1 MLDPGGALVF
11 APETVEKVVRHVLRF
26 GSSRA
31 DAEDLAQEALLV
43 AWRERDRF
51 DPARSL
57 DAWLYG
63 IARNVY
69 RNHARRARRSPVDER
84 VELDDAAPSGVP
96 IGDVVALHRA
106 IRALP
111 ETQQDIVILHELDGH
126 TLKATAALLA
136 IPFDTAKDRLRRA
149 RATLEATCGTE
160 LDAAVAAERP
170 ATRRAATAVVAS
182 VLAGLAAAIGRQGTA
197 AAAASIIGG
206 KAIVACVV
214 TISIVIGAVA
224 YYAVTRRDAEPARV
238 PVAIAP
244 VTRPPAVAATTTTM
258 TQQPQRPP
266 VDPVGPAPPPNSRAS
281 SADALAAEAK
291 LVEDARGALRAGRP
305 NDAIELLRAHARR
318 FAAGQLLEECDLLW
332 IEADVANGDSD
343 DAHARIVRFRAAYP
357 STVHAATLD
366 ELAARL

>member
-84 VELDDAAPSGVP
+84 VEPDDAAPSGVP

-126 TLKATAALLA
+126 TLKETAALLA

-149 RATLEATCGTE
+149 RATLEASCGTE

-170 ATRRAATAVVAS
+170 ATRRAAHAVGAS

-197 AAAASIIGG
+197 AAASIVGG
-206 KAIVACVV
+206 KAIVAGVV
-214 TISIVIGAVA
+214 TISIVIGAVV
-224 YYAVTRRDAEPARV
+224 YYAASRRDAEPAS
-238 PVAIAP
+238 PTVATAS
-244 VTRPPAVAATTTTM
+244 VTRPPAVAATTTAT
-258 TQQPQRPP
+258 TPQPQSPP
-266 VDPVGPAPPPNSRAS
+266 VEPVAPAPPSNPRAS

-291 LVEDARGALRAGRP
+291 LVEDARGALRSGRT
-305 NDAIELLRAHARR
+305 NDAIALLRAHARR
-318 FAAGQLLEECDLLW
+318 FAAGQLFEECDLLW

-343 DAHARIVRFRAAYP
+343 DARARVVRFRAAYP

-366 ELAARL
+366 ELAAKL

>member
-1 MLDPGGALVF
+1 VLDPGGALVF

-84 VELDDAAPSGVP
+84 VEPDDAAPSGVP

-149 RATLEATCGTE
+149 RATLEATCGAE

-170 ATRRAATAVVAS
+170 ATRRAANAVVAS

-206 KAIVACVV
+206 KAIVAGVV
-214 TISIVIGAVA
+214 TISIAIGAVA
-224 YYAVTRRDAEPARV
+224 YYAVTRRDA
-238 PVAIAP
+238 VAIAS
-244 VTRPPAVAATTTTM
+244 VTRPPAVAATTTTTTTT

-266 VDPVGPAPPPNSRAS
+266 VDPVGPAPLANPRAS

-291 LVEDARGALRAGRP
+291 LVEDARGALRSGRP

-343 DAHARIVRFRAAYP
+343 DARARIGRFRAAYP